1 MFNRIAEIAKDYL
14 KKGSKIYIEGRLQL
28 ESGKTKT
35 AKTDTAQRSLLTSC
49 KC

>member
-14 KKGSKIYIEGRLQL
+14 KKGSKIYSKGACKL

-35 AKTDTAQRSLLTSC
+35 AKTDTAQRSLLTSY